1 MPSIKID
8 TVPVDERRTLPVIA
22 EVERMME
29 QVRTKA
35 YELFAERGFAE
46 GRDLDDWL
54 AAERLIFSP
63 DTEIV
68 ETDADYE
75 IRLPLKGFEPSDLS
89 VTAVPGEL
97 IVKAATVLRRVQLP
111 VDVAI
116 ERTSAT
122 FTRGWLT
129 IVAPKSSRAP
139 GTEVLVAA

>member
-8 TVPVDERRTLPVIA
+8 TVPFDQRAMLPVID

-29 QVRTKA
+29 QVRAKA

-46 GRDLDDWL
+46 GHDLDDWL
-54 AAERLIFSP
+54 AAERLVFSP
-63 DTEIV
+63 DTEVV

-75 IRLPLKGFEPSDLS
+75 IRLPLKGIEAPDLS
-89 VTAVPGEL
+89 VTAIPGEL
-97 IVKAATVLRRVQLP
+97 IVKAATVLRRVPMP

-116 ERTSAT
+116 ERMSAT
-122 FTRGWLT
+122 LTRGWLT
-129 IVAPKSSRAP
+129 IVAPKGSSAP

>member
-8 TVPVDERRTLPVIA
+8 TVPFDQRPMLRVFD

-54 AAERLIFSP
+54 AAERLVFSP
-63 DTEIV
+63 DTEII
-68 ETDADYE
+68 ENEADYE
-75 IRLPLKGFEPSDLS
+75 IRLPLKGIEPSDLN
-89 VTAVPGEL
+89 VTAIPGEL

-122 FTRGWLT
+122 FTKGWLT
-129 IVAPKSSRAP
+129 IVAPKSSIAP